1 MINKVVIETDISC
14 IPTIQGNERGGVHL
28 PLRGACLTLWYRGV
42 TLIEWTTFIRAL
54 AYIQGDTAYVKACT
68 HACSFQAIIGICG

>member
-28 PLRGACLTLWYRGV
+28 PQGGCLFDIVAQG
-42 TLIEWTTFIRAL
+42 
-54 AYIQGDTAYVKACT
+54 GDTYWVDD
-68 HACSFQAIIGICG
+68 IY